1 MTGDDVIEKEL
12 RERVGELEESVAA
25 HLGKIVAVEGER
37 DEYLGDLKRVAAEF
51 DNFRKRTARERD
63 AIVQR
68 ANGRLIGECLDIL
81 DALERALAAADGGS
95 GAGGEASDS
104 TLMEGVALVERRL
117 RGLLEKEG
125 VAEID
130 TDGVFDPH
138 VHEALLTQ
146 PSEEAG
152 GTILGVMQK
161 GYLIGDVVLRP
172 ARVAVAGP
180 SASSE
185 PAVHGGP
192 EHAPGDDD
200 NAAG

>member
-1 MTGDDVIEKEL
+1 MTGGDVTEHEL
-12 RERVGELEESVAA
+12 KERVDELDASLAA
-25 HLGKIVAVEGER
+25 HLEKIVAVEAER

-51 DNFRKRTARERD
+51 ENFRKRAARERD

-81 DALERALAAADGGS
+81 DDLERALAA
-95 GAGGEASDS
+95 GGETNSS

-117 RGLLEKEG
+117 RALLEKEG
-125 VAEID
+125 VTEID
-130 TDGVFDPH
+130 TEGTFDPH

-146 PSEEAG
+146 PSEVAE

-161 GYLIGDVVLRP
+161 GYAIGDVVLRP

-180 SASSE
+180 QAAAEVPEADRSA
-185 PAVHGGP
+185 P
-192 EHAPGDDD
+192 PGDGET
-200 NAAG
+200 AS